1 MINPQDSFGKVMLE
15 NLEDRGC
22 RLQGIQKYPNEESQV
37 KRMIE
42 FGAMSSAE
50 CFNMQTIYN
59 SKLDKTEK
67 ARIEKLEIF
76 DEYEE
81 WEMLSIHYC
90 VSLGKRI
97 SAEEKSTA
105 IQIAYSE

>member
-1 MINPQDSFGKVMLE
+1 ML
-15 NLEDRGC
+15 NIG
-22 RLQGIQKYPNEESQV
+22 GMN
-37 KRMIE
+37 
-42 FGAMSSAE
+42 SSE
-50 CFNMQTIYN
+50 CCDMLTLYN
-59 SKLDKTEK
+59 TKLDKTEK

-97 SAEEKSTA
+97 NSEEMNKA
-105 IQIAYSE
+105 ICI

>member
-1 MINPQDSFGKVMLE
+1 MVETG
-15 NLEDRGC
+15 G
-22 RLQGIQKYPNEESQV
+22 
-37 KRMIE
+37 
-42 FGAMSSAE
+42 MSSAE
-50 CFNMQTIYN
+50 CFNMQTLYN
-59 SKLDKTEK
+59 TKLEKTEK

-97 SAEEKSTA
+97 GREEVNAS
-105 IQIAYSE
+105 ICI